1 MGVLARLSGT
11 VVDVE
16 PGGRAVL
23 DLSVRNT
30 GTVVDQFSF
39 EVLGTAAAWTTV
51 EPASVSLFPQAEET
65 VQVIFA
71 PPRAPATAAG
81 SVPFGIR
88 VMSREDPQGS
98 AVEEGT
104 LNVAPFSD
112 VVAELAP
119 RAVRVRRRGRL
130 QVLVDNRSN
139 VGYRAE
145 LVGTDGDEAFEYG
158 FRPPLVEVGA
168 GAVSFA
174 KLTVRAK
181 QRYWRGPATTQ
192 VFQVLLRQPQVAG
205 PDGEPLEPTGPHPAE
220 VPADGAIL
228 RDPILPA
235 WLAKAVILA
244 LLLILLLALAWF
256 KLVKPQ
262 ITAAAQNSVTKAIK
276 PLTKEVGQL
285 KNRVAQLPPSPPSP
299 GGPTTTTTA
308 PAVTTTTTSKSHP
321 TTTTTTKPHPTTTTT
336 RPKPRPVVVVVPVNA
351 SLAVAGNNT
360 TAVYNIPRHH
370 TLEVTD
376 ILLENS
382 AGVSG
387 NIYLARSGDVLM
399 SWSLAN
405 FRDLDYHWITPIYF
419 DAGSQL
425 QLSVRDCAGTC
436 TPSLYFAG
444 NLTSAP

>member
-1 MGVLARLSGT
+1 
-11 VVDVE
+11 
-16 PGGRAVL
+16 
-23 DLSVRNT
+23 
-30 GTVVDQFSF
+30 
-39 EVLGTAAAWTTV
+39 
-51 EPASVSLFPQAEET
+51 VSLFPQAEQT

-71 PPRAPATAAG
+71 PPRVSATASG
-81 SVPFGIR
+81 SVPFGVR
-88 VMSREDPQGS
+88 ALSREDPQGS

-104 LNVAPFSD
+104 LNVGPFSE
-112 VVAELAP
+112 VVAELSP

-139 VGYRAE
+139 IAYRAE
-145 LVGTDGDEAFEYG
+145 LVGTDADEAFDYA
-158 FRPPLVEVGA
+158 FRPPLAEA
-168 GAVSFA
+168 APGAVSFA

-181 QRYWRGPATTQ
+181 QRYWRGPPTTQ
-192 VFQVLLRQPQVAG
+192 VFQVLLRQPQLAG
-205 PDGEPLEPTGPHPAE
+205 PDGEALEPTGPHPAE
-220 VPADGAIL
+220 VAADGAIL

-235 WLAKAVILA
+235 WLAKAVALA
-244 LLLILLLALAWF
+244 LLVILLLALAWF

-262 ITAAAQNSVTKAIK
+262 ITTAAQNSVTKAIK

-285 KNRVAQLPPSPPSP
+285 KTRVAQITTVPSGGGGATTTTTSPS
-299 GGPTTTTTA
+299 GTTTTTA
-308 PAVTTTTTSKSHP
+308 KSHTTT
-321 TTTTTTKPHPTTTTT
+321 TTTTTTKPPPTTTTT
-336 RPKPRPVVVVVPVNA
+336 TTKPRPAVVLVPVND

-360 TAVYNIPRHH
+360 TAVYNVPRRH

-419 DAGSQL
+419 DAGDQL
-425 QLSVRDCAGTC
+425 QLSVRDCTGTC

-444 NLTSAP
+444 NLASAP